1 MPIFTPQLNVIT
13 QYNPGIDLSDD
24 DMKLAATGQ
33 LQLVGLGSILPTG
46 PILTNPRGGTN
57 PSPRKGCI
65 EYLRYQK
72 NSDDLTLIIIDGN
85 SYSGGNINDFR
96 DILTEAALAGKCV
109 NFCWNEEK
117 KEMTMVNVYPQCC
130 CECQEQRD

>member
-1 MPIFTPQLNVIT
+1 MPVFTPQLNVIARN
-13 QYNPGIDLSDD
+13 NPGINLSDA

-33 LQLVGLGSILPTG
+33 LQLVGAGSILQQG
-46 PILTNPRGGTN
+46 PIVINPGGGTN
-57 PSPRKGCI
+57 PSPQKGCI

-72 NSDDLTLIIIDGN
+72 NSEDLVYLVIDGN
-85 SYSGGNINDFR
+85 AYSGGNINDFR

-130 CECQEQRD
+130 CKCNETRD